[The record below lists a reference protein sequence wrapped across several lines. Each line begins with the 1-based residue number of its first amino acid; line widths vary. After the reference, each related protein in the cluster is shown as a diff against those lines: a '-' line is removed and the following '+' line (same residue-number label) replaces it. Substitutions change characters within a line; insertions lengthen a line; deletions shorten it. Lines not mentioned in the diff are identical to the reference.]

1 MGALAATMR
10 HHSPAFNALIRHPNK
25 EPFLFGDNKLRES
38 RAEDHSEIQAHLS
51 PFPFLKLL
59 FAFCALLHPPSSPLH
74 FSLPITSNAR
84 ILALECLDSSP
95 IYGLTCVVTA
105 AFLFLVFGSLELDDM
120 ATAEIAAATSLAS
133 ISFSSFS
140 SPESLLLRLLR
151 LTPTLT

>member
-25 EPFLFGDNKLRES
+25 EPFLFGVIISSANRGPKITRRFRRTFLRFHFLNS
-38 RAEDHSEIQAHLS
+38 FLRPLASS
-51 PFPFLKLL
+51 KFPL
-59 FAFCALLHPPSSPLH
+59 ALLATNNEQCTNSGTRMPGFVTYLW
-74 FSLPITSNAR
+74 
-84 ILALECLDSSP
+84 LDLRVS
-95 IYGLTCVVTA
+95 A